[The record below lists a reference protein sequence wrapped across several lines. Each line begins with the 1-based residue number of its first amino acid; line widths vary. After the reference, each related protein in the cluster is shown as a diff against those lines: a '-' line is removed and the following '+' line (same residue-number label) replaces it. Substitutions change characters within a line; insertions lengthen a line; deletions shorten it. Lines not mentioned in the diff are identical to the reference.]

1 MSSGVK
7 IANLIRQYATPEYK
21 NNVPEVKEGD
31 MIQNISEPILA
42 YEPFMNEF
50 VNGLVNRIAFTM
62 FTKKNAYSNPLNVFK
77 KAKIP
82 LGVDVQNIFT
92 NPATGMPYEMST
104 NAMSRL
110 LQVYNP
116 DTKVEYF
123 RRNRQ
128 WTYPV
133 TISNDQLTGAF
144 TSWEALEE
152 LIAQITNSLYSGNYI
167 DEFEITKDLLAQA
180 VSQNKMI
187 TQVVGDVT
195 DEASATKFVKACRK
209 LYLKMAFPSSN
220 YNAYSKL
227 GGKGNPV
234 KTWTE
239 SDSISLIITADAL
252 TEIDVDVLARAFNLD
267 SAKLTGKI
275 KVVDHFS
282 NDNILAVVC
291 DDAFL
296 QIYDNL
302 YKFTTFYNGAT
313 LTWNYFFHS
322 WNTFAISSFANA
334 VALLKEAEADT
345 TLTTINATPDG
356 GTITKGTPTNVKL
369 SFLPANANPILVTA
383 SYTGEVDKDKVHITR
398 VDNKNFTILVD
409 EDFSGEN
416 VVVSYVSDNG
426 VSKEST
432 FTFE

>member
-1 MSSGVK
+1 MSAGIK
-7 IANLIRQYATPEYK
+7 MANLIRQYATPEYK

-31 MIQNISEPILA
+31 MIQNIAEPILN

-50 VNGLVNRIAFTM
+50 VNGLVNRIALTM

-77 KAKIP
+77 KGKIP
-82 LGVDVQNIFT
+82 LGVDIQNIFT

-104 NAMSRL
+104 NAMTKL

-128 WTYPV
+128 WVYPV

-144 TSWEALEE
+144 VSWEALEE

-167 DEFEITKDLLAQA
+167 DEFEMTKDLLSQA
-180 VSQNKMI
+180 VSQDKMI

-195 DEASATKFVKACRK
+195 SEATGKAFVKAARK

-239 SDSISLIITADAL
+239 AENISILITADAL
-252 TEIDVDVLARAFNLD
+252 TEIDVEVLARAFNLD
-267 SAKLTGKI
+267 STKLMGKI
-275 KVVDHFS
+275 HVVDSFA
-282 NDNILAVVC
+282 NDNIIAVVC

-302 YKFTTFYNGAT
+302 YKFTTFYNGVT
-313 LTWNYFFHS
+313 LTWNYYFHA

-334 VALLKEAEADT
+334 VALLKKEET
-345 TLTTINATPDG
+345 QNELTEMTTPDVVFNA
-356 GTITKGTPTNVKL
+356 GTSQIVDL
-369 SFLPANANPILVTA
+369 SFTPSTANPTLVTA
-383 SYTGEVDKDKVHITR
+383 SADIEGITVTR
-398 VDNKNFTILVD
+398 IDNKHFEISVPNDITDSEFKVTFVA
-409 EDFSGEN
+409 
-416 VVVSYVSDNG
+416 DNG
-426 VSKEST
+426 VSLEQKYT
-432 FTFE
+432 IA